1 MKKVFGYRNIGLIF
15 GLIGLLALA
24 GIITPSMFSLNTII
38 SMLRNN
44 AVYVFLAMGMMVVLV
59 TGGID
64 LSVGSIL
71 ALSGVVC
78 TSLMSSHMEIPNI
91 VWVILSLVIGIVCGA
106 FNGFVVGYLKVVPMI
121 ATLGTMYIFRGFS
134 FLFSGGQWWF
144 PHQFTEGYQAFAT
157 LRIFGV
163 VPSILVILVVVFIL
177 AALFLGYTSRG
188 RRIYAIG
195 TNKESAQIAG
205 IKEEKV
211 TFLAMTLCGMLAGLS
226 GMLYTANYATC
237 SYGIGE
243 GYEMTA
249 IAICILG
256 GVSITGGKGKVDGVI
271 IGFLMMAVI
280 TYFISLLPGL
290 SVWSDAIQG
299 AIIIAAVALN
309 KFTERS
315 AEKRALKERSAL
327 I

>member
-78 TSLMSSHMEIPNI
+78 TSLMRSHMDIPNI

-121 ATLGTMYIFRGFS
+121 ATLGTMYIYRGFA
-134 FLFSGGQWWF
+134 FLLSGGNWWF
-144 PHQFTEGYQAFAT
+144 PHQISEGYQAWAG
-157 LRIFGV
+157 RQ
-163 VPSILVILVVVFIL
+163 IL
-177 AALFLGYTSRG
+177 
-188 RRIYAIG
+188 
-195 TNKESAQIAG
+195 
-205 IKEEKV
+205 
-211 TFLAMTLCGMLAGLS
+211 
-226 GMLYTANYATC
+226 
-237 SYGIGE
+237 
-243 GYEMTA
+243 
-249 IAICILG
+249 
-256 GVSITGGKGKVDGVI
+256 
-271 IGFLMMAVI
+271 
-280 TYFISLLPGL
+280 
-290 SVWSDAIQG
+290 
-299 AIIIAAVALN
+299 
-309 KFTERS
+309 
-315 AEKRALKERSAL
+315 
-327 I
+327 